1 MQQAIQLNFQLEH
14 VGMIFKLIL
23 RAVPTPHLGMVLEIP
38 TSKNMDRIYQ
48 LNMLQE
54 IPTDI
59 PIKLKQTESLEKL
72 RIHGSRMM
80 ILCIT

>member
-14 VGMIFKLIL
+14 VGTIFKLIL
-23 RAVPTPHLGMVLEIP
+23 RVVPTPHLGMVLEIP

-48 LNMLQE
+48 LSMLLG
-54 IPTDI
+54 IPMDI
-59 PIKLKQTESLEKL
+59 PIKLKLTELLEKL
-72 RIHGSRMM
+72 RIHGNRMM